1 MAGRTL
7 VTPPLLEPLTLAE
20 AKLFLKVDLS
30 ADDALITDLIIA
42 ARKRCEDWRGQSFLT
57 QTWDFFLDSFP
68 RWYDAYTLDGGFTP
82 FGAQSWFGTAAYG
95 RREPPILLPRPPLQ
109 SVTSVKYTPYN
120 AAQATL
126 DPATYQVDVSNTLAP
141 RIAPNFDK
149 LWPTD
154 VLQSVNG
161 VVVRMVTG
169 YGAAAANVPEQIRLA
184 LKELVAYWY
193 YNRNAVG
200 SIPEGINELLAE
212 STGGFTYA

>member
-1 MAGRTL
+1 MSGRTL
-7 VTPPLLEPLTLAE
+7 VTPPASEPVSLAE
-20 AKLFLKVDLS
+20 AKLFARITV
-30 ADDALITDLIIA
+30 ADEDALTMALIVA
-42 ARKRCEDWRGQSFLT
+42 ARKRCEDWRGQSFVT

-120 AAQATL
+120 AGQLTL
-126 DPATYQVDVSNTLAP
+126 DPATYQVDASNTLAP

-149 LWPTD
+149 LWPTE

-161 VVVRMVTG
+161 VVVRFVAG
-169 YGAAAANVPEQIRLA
+169 YGNAAAVPEQISLA
-184 LKELVAYWY
+184 IKQTVAFWF
-193 YNRNAVG
+193 YNRDMVG
-200 SIPEGINELLAE
+200 TLPEGIDATLAE
-212 STGGFTYA
+212 VTGGFTYA

>member
-1 MAGRTL
+1 MSGRTL
-7 VTPPLLEPLTLAE
+7 VTPPSVEPVVLAE
-20 AKLFLKVDLS
+20 AKLFARVTTS
-30 ADDALITDLIIA
+30 ADDAIVTDLIAA
-42 ARKRCEDWRGQSFLT
+42 ARKRCEDWRGQSFIT

-82 FGAQSWFGTAAYG
+82 FGAQSWFGTSSFG

-120 AAQATL
+120 AAQLTL
-126 DPATYQVDVSNTLAP
+126 DPATYQVDLSNTLAP

-161 VVVRMVTG
+161 VVVRFVTG
-169 YGAAAANVPEQIRLA
+169 YGNAAAVPEPIQLA
-184 LKELVAYWY
+184 IKQLVAFWF
-193 YNRNAVG
+193 YNRDATG
-200 SIPEGINELLAE
+200 TIPESVDAL
-212 STGGFTYA
+212 